1 MPAWICGSSSDVRW
15 FFLTVMAAMSLQNTG
30 RWVGAAR
37 WRDLPQLPTIVVYLV
52 GVVPAIWWLLLG
64 AVDRLGADPMRELE
78 HALGLWALRFLI
90 FTLAITPLRQLVG
103 VNLLRYRRAL
113 GLLAFYYALI
123 HLTTYLV
130 LDQRLDFDAIG
141 ADILKQR
148 YITIGM
154 TCFIVLLPLAAT
166 SSNLAIRRLGG
177 KVWQRLHRFVYLAAI
192 LAVLHFLMSV
202 KSWPI
207 EPITYALIVAILLG
221 YRLARSLMRELRQGK
236 LKRTSRFQSNAARS
250 PGKALHAITLMREN
264 R

>member
-1 MPAWICGSSSDVRW
+1 
-15 FFLTVMAAMSLQNTG
+15 MSIQNTG
-30 RWVGAAR
+30 TWVGVAP

-52 GVVPAIWWLLLG
+52 GVVPAIWWFWLG

-78 HALGLWALRFLI
+78 HTLGLWALRFLI

-113 GLLAFYYALI
+113 GLSAFYYALM

-130 LDQRLDFDAIG
+130 LDQGLDFDAIG
-141 ADILKQR
+141 ADILKRR

-177 KVWQRLHRFVYLAAI
+177 KGGRGRHGLVYCARI

-202 KSWPI
+202 QSWPI

-221 YRLARSLMRELRQGK
+221 YRLARSLMRGQSQGK
-236 LKRTSRFQSNAARS
+236 LKRMSLSDSR
-250 PGKALHAITLMREN
+250 
-264 R
+264 

>member
-1 MPAWICGSSSDVRW
+1 VI
-15 FFLTVMAAMSLQNTG
+15 AAMSIQNTG
-30 RWVGAAR
+30 TWVGAAP
-37 WRDLPQLPTIVVYLV
+37 WRDLPQLPTVVVYLV
-52 GVVPAIWWLLLG
+52 GVVPAIWWFWLG

-90 FTLAITPLRQLVG
+90 CTLAITPLRQLVG

-113 GLLAFYYALI
+113 GLSAFYYALM

-130 LDQRLDFDAIG
+130 LDQGLDFDAIG
-141 ADILKQR
+141 ADILKRR

-177 KVWQRLHRFVYLAAI
+177 KAWQRLHRFVYLAAI

-221 YRLARSLMRELRQGK
+221 YRLARSLMRGQSQGK
-236 LKRTSRFQSNAARS
+236 LKRMSLSDSR
-250 PGKALHAITLMREN
+250 
-264 R
+264 